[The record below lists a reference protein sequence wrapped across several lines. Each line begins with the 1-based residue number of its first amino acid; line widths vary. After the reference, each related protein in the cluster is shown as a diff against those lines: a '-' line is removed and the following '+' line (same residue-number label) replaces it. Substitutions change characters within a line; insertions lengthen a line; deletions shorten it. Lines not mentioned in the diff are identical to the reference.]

1 MPVEVS
7 KEHAVQIQQSLSRR
21 SLLAG
26 LGMAGLG
33 LGLSGC
39 GTALSTGIAGTGPG
53 ADSLT
58 YWNLFSGG
66 DGVRMVA
73 MQDGYQKAHPAV
85 DLNAVTLSWG
95 APYYTKLAL
104 ATLGKRPPDV
114 GVSHVSRVPTLAKA
128 GLLAPLDESILA
140 KHGMTSDKFTPKAW
154 KQAQVDGELY
164 AIPLDTHPFV
174 LYYNTDI
181 CKKAGLLDS
190 DGRLKNLDGPT
201 AFIDALQAVK
211 KITGQY
217 GGVVN
222 INADP
227 STCWRWFATLYG
239 QLGGQ
244 MLADDGRKVVIDE
257 AKAVKALTYMA
268 DLTTGKKLM
277 PSNIDGGGVTMLF
290 STGKVGFLLDGEWQ
304 LTTYQATP
312 VHFDMTPVPNI
323 LGGKYATFA
332 DSHTLVLPKDSKRT
346 PDRMDLDLA
355 FVRSLLDQSL
365 TWAKGGHVPAWLPV
379 QTSAEYKALK
389 PNSHYVAAAEAAYY
403 DPTAWYS
410 GAGSDFENI
419 VGSIIAT
426 VESGQQHP
434 EQAVAHMRS
443 KLTQY
448 ANTKP
453 PVT

>member
-1 MPVEVS
+1 VRT
-7 KEHAVQIQQSLSRR
+7 QQSETRISRR
-21 SLLAG
+21 SVLAG
-26 LGMAGLG
+26 LAALG
-33 LGLSGC
+33 VGGVTGC
-39 GTALSTGIAGTGPG
+39 GSALSTGVAGTAPG

-73 MQDGYQKAHPAV
+73 MEDGYQKSHHNV
-85 DLNAVTLSWG
+85 DLNSVTLSWG

-104 ATLGKRPPDV
+104 ATLGGKPPDV

-128 GLLAPLDESILA
+128 NLLTPLDESVLA
-140 KHGMTSDKFTPKAW
+140 KHGMTSDKFTGKAW
-154 KQAQVDGELY
+154 QQAHVDGKLY

-174 LYYNTDI
+174 LYYNIDV

-190 DGRLKNLDGPT
+190 DGRLKKLDGPT
-201 AFIDALQAVK
+201 AFVDALEAAK
-211 KITGQY
+211 KVTGQY

-239 QLGGQ
+239 QLGGGI
-244 MLADDGRKVVIDE
+244 LANDGREVDLDE
-257 AKAVKALTYMA
+257 DHAVKVLNYMA
-268 DLTTGKKLM
+268 DLTVKKKLM

-323 LGGKYATFA
+323 FGGKYACFA
-332 DSHTLVLPKDSKRT
+332 DSHTLVLPRNAKRT
-346 PDRMDLDLA
+346 PDRLDLDLD
-355 FVRSLLDQSL
+355 FIRSLLDQSL

-389 PNSHYVAAAEAAYY
+389 PNSHYVAAADAAYY
-403 DPTAWYS
+403 DPPAWYS

-419 VGSIIAT
+419 VGAVIAT
-426 VESGQQHP
+426 VESGQQRP
-434 EQAVAHMRS
+434 EQAVAQMRS
-443 KLTQY
+443 KLKHY

-453 PVT
+453 PVA